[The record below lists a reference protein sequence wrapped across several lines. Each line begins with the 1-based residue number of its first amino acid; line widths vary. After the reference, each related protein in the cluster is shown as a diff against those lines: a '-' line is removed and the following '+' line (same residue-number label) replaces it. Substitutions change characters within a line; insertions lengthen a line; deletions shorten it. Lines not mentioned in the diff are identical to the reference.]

1 MAMVLDDDQTTVAE
15 AREGRGR
22 VPDEPD
28 ALLTRAQTA
37 EALTACGFPTTKATL
52 ATKAVRGGGP
62 KFSKWGNKPLYRW
75 RDAMAWATARLSS
88 PIESTSELHVD
99 RSHVSASA
107 IEPAAP
113 NQQIDIVSPERRRPI
128 SAQDEEPN
136 LAETCR

>member
-1 MAMVLDDDQTTVAE
+1 MVLDDDQTTVAE

-37 EALTACGFPTTKATL
+37 EALTACGFPTTKATP

-75 RDAMAWATARLSS
+75 RDAMAWATARLAPLSKARPNCTLTAPTFRRAPSS
-88 PIESTSELHVD
+88 LPLPTSKL
-99 RSHVSASA
+99 
-107 IEPAAP
+107 
-113 NQQIDIVSPERRRPI
+113 
-128 SAQDEEPN
+128 
-136 LAETCR
+136 T